1 MTDQKKIDILRVTH
15 LRGPNIWTYRPVI
28 EAWVDIGTLEDFP
41 SNSIP
46 GFYERLI
53 GFLPSLVEH
62 HCSPGVR
69 GGFLQRVRD
78 GTYAAHIVEHTTLE
92 LQNLAGMRTGFGK
105 ARQTS
110 TRGVYKI
117 AFRTRQEQVGREALV
132 AARDL
137 VVAAIND
144 TSYDVAA
151 KVSHL
156 TEMVDDL
163 CLGPSTAHIVDAAT
177 ERRIPSIRLTD
188 GNLVQLGYGINQRR
202 IWTAETDQTSAIAEE
217 IASDKDLT
225 KSLLKAC
232 GVPVPEGELVKS
244 AEQAW
249 EAAQEIGLPVVL
261 KPYDGNHGRGV
272 SLNLRT
278 QSDVEGAY
286 ALAYRKGGGSSV
298 IVEKYIPGNEHRLLV
313 VGKKVVAAACGETLW
328 VVGDGVSTIDALADL
343 QINSDP
349 RRGTTEEF
357 PLNSVTP
364 SESGEIILELERVG
378 LTPQSVP
385 GKDQKVL
392 IQSNGNVAFDI
403 TDRLHPTVAA
413 AAALAARVVGLDIA
427 GVDMV
432 LEDATKPMKSQR
444 AAVIEVNASPGLLA
458 HIKPAEGPGQPVGKA
473 IIEHL
478 FKLDRDGRIPIV
490 GVTGTQKTGRI
501 ARLIAWLAHISGK
514 HVGLACSE
522 GLYLDGRQVEA
533 KDCANW
539 EAGQRL
545 LINRSVQAAVFEN
558 GSQTIL
564 AEGLA
569 YDKCTVGVVTDVGW
583 QSALE
588 AFDIQ
593 DAEQTFKVTRTQ
605 VDVILPSGTAVLNAA
620 DPQVVELA
628 ELCDGKVIFY
638 GMDPHQNAMAEHRAA
653 GEQVVFVRDDQIVL
667 AHGPKEIALLPLA
680 SLKPAKASQPEMV
693 MAAVAAAWAL
703 NIPPEL
709 IGAGLRTFESNP
721 RKTPY

>member
-15 LRGPNIWTYRPVI
+15 LRGPNIWTYRAVI
-28 EAWVDIGTLEDFP
+28 EAWVDIGELENHP
-41 SNSIP
+41 SNTLA
-46 GFYERLI
+46 GFYERLTA
-53 GFLPSLVEH
+53 FLPSLVEH

-69 GGFLQRVRD
+69 GGFLQRVRE
-78 GTYAAHIVEHTTLE
+78 GTYAAHIVEHVTLE

-117 AFRTRQEQVGREALV
+117 AFRTRQEQVGRQALV

-144 TSYDVAA
+144 TAYDVSAA
-151 KVSHL
+151 VDHL
-156 TEMVDDL
+156 RDQVDDL

-177 ERRIPSIRLTD
+177 ERKIPSIRLTE

-225 KSLLKAC
+225 KSLLKSC
-232 GVPVPEGELVKS
+232 GVPVPEGTLVKS

-249 EAAQEIGLPVVL
+249 EAAQEIGVPVVL

-272 SLNLRT
+272 SLNLCT
-278 QSDVEGAY
+278 QSDVEAAY
-286 ALAYRKGGGSSV
+286 ALAFRKGGGNSV
-298 IVEKYIPGNEHRLLV
+298 IVEKFIPGNEHRMLV
-313 VGKKVVAAACGETLW
+313 VGKHVVAAARGEAIW
-328 VVGDGVSTIDALADL
+328 VVGDGVSNIDQLTDD

-349 RRGTTEEF
+349 RRGTGEDF
-357 PLNSVTP
+357 PLNAMLP
-364 SESGEIILELERVG
+364 SKSGEIILELERAG
-378 LTPQSVP
+378 LTPESVP
-385 GKDQKVL
+385 PKDQKVL
-392 IQSNGNVAFDI
+392 IQRNGNVAFDV
-403 TDRLHPTVAA
+403 TDLLHPSVAA

-432 LEDATKPMKSQR
+432 LEDVSKPMQAQR

-458 HIKPAEGPGQPVGKA
+458 HIKPAEGLGRPVGKA

-478 FKLDRDGRIPIV
+478 FKSDRDGRIPIV
-490 GVTGTQKTGRI
+490 GITGTQKTGRI

-522 GLYLDGRQVEA
+522 GLYLDGRQVDA
-533 KDCANW
+533 RDCANW

-558 GSQTIL
+558 GSRTIL

-569 YDKCTVGVVTDVGW
+569 YDKCSVGVVTDVGW
-583 QSALE
+583 QETLVP
-588 AFDIQ
+588 FDIL
-593 DAEQTFKVTRTQ
+593 DAEQTFKVARTQ
-605 VDVILPSGTAVLNAA
+605 VDVILPTGTAVLNAA
-620 DPQVVELA
+620 DPQVVEMA

-638 GMDPHQNAMAEHRAA
+638 GMDPNQPVMAGHRNA
-653 GEQVVFVRDDQIVL
+653 GERVVFVRDDQIVL
-667 AHGPKEIALLPLA
+667 AHGTTEIAMLPLA

>member
-15 LRGPNIWTYRPVI
+15 LRGPNIWTYRAVI
-28 EAWVDIGTLEDFP
+28 EAWVDIGELEDHP
-41 SNSIP
+41 SNTLA
-46 GFYERLI
+46 GFYERLTA
-53 GFLPSLVEH
+53 FLPSLVEH

-69 GGFLQRVRD
+69 GGFLQRVRN
-78 GTYAAHIVEHTTLE
+78 GTYAAHIVEHVTLE

-110 TRGVYKI
+110 KRGIYKI

-144 TSYDVAA
+144 TPYDVTTA
-151 KVSHL
+151 VNHL
-156 TEMVDDL
+156 RDQVDDL

-177 ERRIPSIRLTD
+177 ERKIPSIRLTE

-225 KSLLKAC
+225 KALLKSC
-232 GVPVPEGELVKS
+232 GVPVPEGQLVRT
-244 AEQAW
+244 AEEAW
-249 EAAQEIGLPVVL
+249 EVAQDIGVPVVL

-272 SLNLRT
+272 SLNLCT
-278 QSDVEGAY
+278 QSDVEAAY
-286 ALAYRKGGGSSV
+286 ALAHRKGNGSAV
-298 IVEKYIPGNEHRLLV
+298 IVEKFIPGDEHRMLV
-313 VGKKVVAAACGETLW
+313 VGKHVVAAARGEAIW
-328 VVGDGVSTIDALADL
+328 VVGNGVSNIDQLTDD

-349 RRGTTEEF
+349 RRGTGEDF
-357 PLNSVTP
+357 PLNAMLP
-364 SESGEIILELERVG
+364 SKSGEIILELERAG
-378 LTPQSVP
+378 LTPESIP
-385 GKDQKVL
+385 PKDQKVL
-392 IQSNGNVAFDI
+392 IQRNGNVAFDV
-403 TDRLHPTVAA
+403 TDLLHPSVAA

-432 LEDATKPMKSQR
+432 LEDVSKPMQEQR
-444 AAVIEVNASPGLLA
+444 ATVIEVNASPGLLA
-458 HIKPAEGPGQPVGKA
+458 HIKPAEGVGRPVGKA

-490 GVTGTQKTGRI
+490 GITGTQKTGRI

-533 KDCANW
+533 KDCAHW

-558 GSQTIL
+558 GSHTIL

-569 YDKCTVGVVTDVGW
+569 YDKCSVGVVTDVGW
-583 QSALE
+583 QESLVP
-588 AFDIQ
+588 FDIL
-593 DAEQTFKVTRTQ
+593 DAEQAFKVARTQ
-605 VDVILPSGTAVLNAA
+605 VDVILPTGTAVLNAA
-620 DPQVVELA
+620 DPQVVEMA

-638 GMDPHQNAMAEHRAA
+638 GMDPNQPVMTEHRNA
-653 GEQVVFVRDDQIVL
+653 GQRVVFVREEQIVL
-667 AHGPKEIALLPLA
+667 AEGSTEIAVLPLA

-693 MAAVAAAWAL
+693 MAAVSAAWAL